1 MVFTRKFS
9 EFVPGD
15 VDEVVGLS
23 GGANTIGPNSGGG
36 GGSGS
41 VIETI
46 QQDTTSLTVGR
57 WVRFDDATQ
66 LYVHGVATSAELA
79 EIVGVVLDITSNTEF
94 KLQQSGYIESGTD
107 GFNGFSTAGTYFL
120 SDTAGGLQTLT
131 PPTTNGCIRLP
142 LFIADS
148 ADSGWV
154 CSLKTGM
161 VIGSPG
167 PIPSSGGGGGGDDT
181 STHIINQPGNTFNV
195 GDWVR
200 VSGNTVYSLADG
212 SSFANSQGV
221 GVVIDDGDPLF
232 EIQFSGFVSGVIIR
246 AYDAAGVI
254 IPGGIASSTVYYLS
268 DVVPGQLTPFKPT
281 GLFSSVKP
289 CYISESSTSLTG
301 FILPQQPLEVKPGD
315 DDPSFVVV
323 TQNGHGFSV
332 EDCLRVLASGTY
344 IEAQADTL
352 TNARAVG
359 IVVEVIDAN
368 TFVLQTSGFTDKI
381 TGKTAATQYFLSAAT
396 AGLLTSTEPSTD
408 GEYSKPMYQ
417 SLTADSG
424 YILEQRPMLQP
435 NANGGGSGG
444 GISGNIIQTLY
455 TTNFTVGPGG
465 VFPFNVVITPSSITS
480 RIRITFY
487 ASFNSGNLADIRLR
501 RNGTIISVGAT
512 QVGANHPIAG
522 GGTCTI
528 IFIDSPATIA
538 AITYDFIQTALAA
551 NLTYLGGA
559 NNCPISFIAEEIGAA
574 VLPVLNNN
582 IVQTTYGGPNFSVGA
597 NTDFPFSVT
606 ITPSSVTSRIRIQ
619 FLGNG
624 NISPVQSCF
633 LKRNGVIITIGG
645 VKAGFSGTTV
655 ANFVFIDSP
664 STTSA
669 ITYNFVTN
677 SAGGTYSY
685 NSGSNVP
692 FIVMIAE
699 EIGPQGYM
707 NKLEFY
713 KDI

>member
-46 QQDTTSLTVGR
+46 QQDTTGLTVGR

-79 EIVGVVLDITSNTEF
+79 EIVGVVLEITSNTEF
-94 KLQQSGYIESGTD
+94 RLQQSGYIESGTP

-131 PPTTNGCIRLP
+131 PPTTNGYIRLP

-148 ADSGWV
+148 PDSGWV

-200 VSGNTVYSLADG
+200 VSGNTVYSLASG

-221 GVVIDDGDPLF
+221 GVVVDDGDPLF
-232 EIQFSGFVSGVIIR
+232 TIQFSGFVSGVIIG
-246 AYDAAGVI
+246 AVDAVGA
-254 IPGGIASSTVYYLS
+254 PIAITSSTVYYLS
-268 DVVPGQLTPFKPT
+268 DVVPGAITPTKPT
-281 GLFSSVKP
+281 GLFKSVKP

-315 DDPSFVVV
+315 EDPSFVVV

-344 IEAQADTL
+344 VEAQANTL
-352 TNARAVG
+352 TNSRAVG

-368 TFVLQTSGFTDKI
+368 TFVLQTSGFCDKFS
-381 TGKTAATQYFLSAAT
+381 GKTPATQYFLSAST
-396 AGLLTSTEPSTD
+396 PGLLTATEPTTA
-408 GEYSKPMYQ
+408 GEYSKPMFEA
-417 SLTADSG
+417 LTATTG

-435 NANGGGSGG
+435 NANGGGGG
-444 GISGNIIQTLY
+444 GGTIPGNIIQTVY
-455 TTNFTVGPGG
+455 STSFNIASGTGAN
-465 VFPFNVVITPSSITS
+465 FPFNVIITPSSITS
-480 RIRITFY
+480 RIRI
-487 ASFNSGNLADIRLR
+487 SFNGTMSGN
-501 RNGTIISVGAT
+501 TT
-512 QVGANHPIAG
+512 
-522 GGTCTI
+522 
-528 IFIDSPATIA
+528 
-538 AITYDFIQTALAA
+538 
-551 NLTYLGGA
+551 
-559 NNCPISFIAEEIGAA
+559 
-574 VLPVLNNN
+574 VL
-582 IVQTTYGGPNFSVGA
+582 
-597 NTDFPFSVT
+597 
-606 ITPSSVTSRIRIQ
+606 
-619 FLGNG
+619 
-624 NISPVQSCF
+624 
-633 LKRNGVIITIGG
+633 LKRNGVTLTDGGAKIG
-645 VKAGFSGTTV
+645 F
-655 ANFVFIDSP
+655 FVSSQSNLDYIDSP
-664 STTSA
+664 STTLP
-669 ITYNFVTN
+669 ITYVFAVN
-677 SAGGTYSY
+677 SALGGFAIYSY
-685 NSGSNVP
+685 GTNVP
-692 FIVMIAE
+692 PLVMIAE
-699 EIGPQGYM
+699 EVGP
-707 NKLEFY
+707 
-713 KDI
+713 

>member
-57 WVRFDDATQ
+57 WVRFDNATQ

-94 KLQQSGYIESGTD
+94 KLQQSGYINSGTP

-131 PPTTNGCIRLP
+131 PPTTNGYIRLP

-161 VIGSPG
+161 VIGTPG

-232 EIQFSGFVSGVIIR
+232 EIQFSGFVSGIIIG
-246 AYDAAGVI
+246 AVDAAGA
-254 IPGGIASSTVYYLS
+254 PIAITSSTVYYLS

-289 CYISESSTSLTG
+289 CYISESSTNLTG

-381 TGKTAATQYFLSAAT
+381 TGKTAATQYFLSAST
-396 AGLLTSTEPSTD
+396 AGLLTSTEPSAD

-424 YILEQRPMLQP
+424 YILEQRPMVQP
-435 NANGGGSGG
+435 NANGGASGG
-444 GISGNIIQTLY
+444 GGGGMPANLVQTVVNTSL
-455 TTNFTVGPGG
+455 TIPPLTDL
-465 VFPFNVVITPSSITS
+465 PFSVTITPSSASS
-480 RIRITFY
+480 RVRIMF
-487 ASFNSGNLADIRLR
+487 SGINYSGGRVYLK
-501 RNGTIISVGAT
+501 RNGVILTS
-512 QVGANHPIAG
+512 G
-522 GGTCTI
+522 GINVAMYVSGSRTNST
-528 IFIDSPATIA
+528 FLYIDSPATTSPV
-538 AITYDFIQTALAA
+538 TYVFFTKSGSQFYYSAGGGDQDGV
-551 NLTYLGGA
+551 LTMT
-559 NNCPISFIAEEIGAA
+559 AEEIGAA

-699 EIGPQGYM
+699 EIGP
-707 NKLEFY
+707 
-713 KDI
+713 

>member
-46 QQDTTSLTVGR
+46 QQDTTALVVGR

-79 EIVGVVLDITSNTEF
+79 EIVGVVLEITSNTEF
-94 KLQQSGYIESGTD
+94 KLQQSGYINSGTP

-131 PPTTNGCIRLP
+131 PPTTNGYIRLP

-167 PIPSSGGGGGGDDT
+167 PIPSSGGGGDDT

-200 VSGNTVYSLADG
+200 VSGNTIYSLADG

-221 GVVIDDGDPLF
+221 GVVINDGDPQFTL
-232 EIQFSGFVSGVIIR
+232 QFSGFVSGVIIG
-246 AYDAAGVI
+246 AVDDVGA
-254 IPGGIASSTVYYLS
+254 PIAITSSTVYYLS

-381 TGKTAATQYFLSAAT
+381 TGKTPATQYFLSAST

-444 GISGNIIQTLY
+444 GTIPGNIIQTVY
-455 TTNFTVGPGG
+455 STSFSIASGTGAN
-465 VFPFNVVITPSSITS
+465 FPFNVIITPSSITS
-480 RIRITFY
+480 RIRI
-487 ASFNSGNLADIRLR
+487 SFNGRMSGN
-501 RNGTIISVGAT
+501 TSV
-512 QVGANHPIAG
+512 
-522 GGTCTI
+522 
-528 IFIDSPATIA
+528 
-538 AITYDFIQTALAA
+538 L
-551 NLTYLGGA
+551 
-559 NNCPISFIAEEIGAA
+559 
-574 VLPVLNNN
+574 
-582 IVQTTYGGPNFSVGA
+582 
-597 NTDFPFSVT
+597 
-606 ITPSSVTSRIRIQ
+606 
-619 FLGNG
+619 
-624 NISPVQSCF
+624 
-633 LKRNGVIITIGG
+633 LKRNGVTVTDGGAKIGFG
-645 VKAGFSGTTV
+645 VSSEG
-655 ANFVFIDSP
+655 NLDYIDSP
-664 STTSA
+664 STTLP
-669 ITYNFVTN
+669 ITYVFAVN
-677 SAGGTYSY
+677 SALGGFATYF
-685 NSGSNVP
+685 SGTEVP
-692 FIVMIAE
+692 PLVMIAE
-699 EIGPQGYM
+699 EVGP
-707 NKLEFY
+707 
-713 KDI
+713 

>member
-46 QQDTTSLTVGR
+46 QQDTTALVVGR

-79 EIVGVVLDITSNTEF
+79 EIVGVVLEITSNTEF
-94 KLQQSGYIESGTD
+94 RLQQSGYINSGTP

-131 PPTTNGCIRLP
+131 PPTTNGYIRLP

-161 VIGSPG
+161 VIGTPG
-167 PIPSSGGGGGGDDT
+167 PIPSSGGGGGGSDSSIHIVNQDD
-181 STHIINQPGNTFNV
+181 NTFNV

-221 GVVIDDGDPLF
+221 GVVIDDGDPQFTL
-232 EIQFSGFVSGVIIR
+232 QFSGFVSGIIIG
-246 AYDAAGVI
+246 AVDDVGA
-254 IPGGIASSTVYYLS
+254 PIAITSGTVYYLS
-268 DVVPGQLTPFKPT
+268 DVVPGAITPTKPT

-344 IEAQADTL
+344 IEAQANTL

-381 TGKTAATQYFLSAAT
+381 TGKTPATQYFLSAAT
-396 AGLLTSTEPSTD
+396 AGLLTSTEPLTD

-424 YILEQRPMLQP
+424 YILEQRPMVQP
-435 NANGGGSGG
+435 NANGGASGG
-444 GISGNIIQTLY
+444 GGGGMPANLVQTVVNTSL
-455 TTNFTVGPGG
+455 TIPPLTDL
-465 VFPFNVVITPSSITS
+465 PFSVTITPSSASS
-480 RIRITFY
+480 RVRIMF
-487 ASFNSGNLADIRLR
+487 SGINYSGGRVYLK
-501 RNGTIISVGAT
+501 RNGVILTS
-512 QVGANHPIAG
+512 G
-522 GGTCTI
+522 GINVAMYVSGSRTNST
-528 IFIDSPATIA
+528 FLYIDSPATTSPV
-538 AITYDFIQTALAA
+538 TYVFFTKSGSQFYYSAGGGDQDGV
-551 NLTYLGGA
+551 LTMT
-559 NNCPISFIAEEIGAA
+559 AEEIGAA

-624 NISPVQSCF
+624 NIPPVQSCF

-699 EIGPQGYM
+699 EIGP
-707 NKLEFY
+707 
-713 KDI
+713 

>member
-46 QQDTTSLTVGR
+46 QQDTTALTVGR

-79 EIVGVVLDITSNTEF
+79 EIVGVVLEITSNTEF
-94 KLQQSGYIESGTD
+94 RLQQSGYIESGTP

-131 PPTTNGCIRLP
+131 PPTTNGYIRLP

-200 VSGNTVYSLADG
+200 VSGNTIYSLADG

-221 GVVIDDGDPLF
+221 GVVINDGDPQFTL
-232 EIQFSGFVSGVIIR
+232 QFSGFVSGVIIG
-246 AYDAAGVI
+246 AVDDVGA
-254 IPGGIASSTVYYLS
+254 PIAITSSTVYYLS
-268 DVVPGQLTPFKPT
+268 DVVPGAITPTKPT

-315 DDPSFVVV
+315 NDPSFVFVSQPGN
-323 TQNGHGFSV
+323 TFAV
-332 EDCLRVLASGTY
+332 EDVLRVLASGTY
-344 IEAQADTL
+344 IEAQANTL

-359 IVVEVIDAN
+359 IVTEIITPNDE
-368 TFVLQTSGFTDKI
+368 FILQTSGFTDKI
-381 TGKTAATQYFLSAAT
+381 TGKTPATQYFLSAAT

-424 YILEQRPMLQP
+424 YILEQRPMVQP
-435 NANGGGSGG
+435 NANGGASGG
-444 GISGNIIQTLY
+444 GGGGMPSNVIQTTFVNPAAATINIIGDFDPSTDI
-455 TTNFTVGPGG
+455 T
-465 VFPFNVVITPSSITS
+465 ITPSSATS
-480 RIRITFY
+480 RIRLMF
-487 ASFNSGNLADIRLR
+487 SGNGITTSGGSAGLNQILLK
-501 RNGTIISVGAT
+501 RNGTVIPLSTGFVSIGSGA
-512 QVGANHPIAG
+512 GASG
-522 GGTCTI
+522 MYV
-528 IFIDSPATIA
+528 DSPATTSPVTYSLFSGVISTGAAVSIA
-538 AITYDFIQTALAA
+538 MSQKSSLA
-551 NLTYLGGA
+551 
-559 NNCPISFIAEEIGAA
+559 FIAEEIGAA
-574 VLPVLNNN
+574 ALPILNSN
-582 IVQTTYGGPNFSVGA
+582 IIQTIHATAFSYIGVA
-597 NTDFPFSVT
+597 TDFPFSVT
-606 ITPSSVTSRIRIQ
+606 ITPSSATSRVRIQ
-619 FLGNG
+619 FSG
-624 NISPVQSCF
+624 IFSSPSSAFCP
-633 LKRNGVIITIGG
+633 LKRNGVAITSGG
-645 VKAGFSGTTV
+645 INFMLRVASTAQLGFV
-655 ANFVFIDSP
+655 YIDSP
-664 STTSA
+664 ATTSPV
-669 ITYNFVTN
+669 TYVF
-677 SAGGTYSY
+677 
-685 NSGSNVP
+685 SGSASGNVVYAP
-692 FIVMIAE
+692 GANGTPLVMIAE
-699 EIGPQGYM
+699 EVGP
-707 NKLEFY
+707 
-713 KDI
+713 

>member
-46 QQDTTSLTVGR
+46 QQDTTALVVGR
-57 WVRFDDATQ
+57 WVRFDNATQ

-79 EIVGVVLDITSNTEF
+79 EIVGVVLEITSNTEF
-94 KLQQSGYIESGTD
+94 RLQQSGYINSGTP

-131 PPTTNGCIRLP
+131 PPTTNGYIRLP

-232 EIQFSGFVSGVIIR
+232 EIQFSGFVSGIIIG
-246 AYDAAGVI
+246 AVDAAGA
-254 IPGGIASSTVYYLS
+254 PIAITSGTVYYLS
-268 DVVPGQLTPFKPT
+268 DVVPGAITPTKPT

-381 TGKTAATQYFLSAAT
+381 TGKTAATQYFLSAT
-396 AGLLTSTEPSTD
+396 NAGLLTSTEPSAD

-424 YILEQRPMLQP
+424 YILEQRPMVQP
-435 NANGGGSGG
+435 NANGGASGG
-444 GISGNIIQTLY
+444 GGGGMPANLVQTVVNTSLTIPPLTDLPFSVTITPSSASSRVRIMFSGINTSGGRVYLKRNGVILTSGGINVAMYVSGSRTNSTFLYIDSPATTSPVTYVFFTKSGSQFYYSAGGGDQDGVLTMTAEEIGAAALPILNSNIIQTLY

-559 NNCPISFIAEEIGAA
+559 NNCPISFIAEEIG
-574 VLPVLNNN
+574 P
-582 IVQTTYGGPNFSVGA
+582 
-597 NTDFPFSVT
+597 
-606 ITPSSVTSRIRIQ
+606 
-619 FLGNG
+619 
-624 NISPVQSCF
+624 
-633 LKRNGVIITIGG
+633 
-645 VKAGFSGTTV
+645 
-655 ANFVFIDSP
+655 
-664 STTSA
+664 
-669 ITYNFVTN
+669 
-677 SAGGTYSY
+677 
-685 NSGSNVP
+685 
-692 FIVMIAE
+692 
-699 EIGPQGYM
+699 
-707 NKLEFY
+707 
-713 KDI
+713 

>member
-46 QQDTTSLTVGR
+46 QQDTTALTVGR

-79 EIVGVVLDITSNTEF
+79 EIVGVVLEITSNTEF
-94 KLQQSGYIESGTD
+94 KLQQSGYIESGTP

-131 PPTTNGCIRLP
+131 PPTTNGYIRLP

-200 VSGNTVYSLADG
+200 VSGNTIYSLADG
-212 SSFANSQGV
+212 STFANSQGV

-232 EIQFSGFVSGVIIR
+232 EIQFSGFVSGIIIG
-246 AYDAAGVI
+246 AVDAAGA
-254 IPGGIASSTVYYLS
+254 PIAITSSTVYYLS
-268 DVVPGQLTPFKPT
+268 DVVPGAITPTKPT

-381 TGKTAATQYFLSAAT
+381 TGKTAATQYFLSAST
-396 AGLLTSTEPSTD
+396 AGLLTSTEPSAD

-424 YILEQRPMLQP
+424 YILEQRPMVQP
-435 NANGGGSGG
+435 NANGGASGG
-444 GISGNIIQTLY
+444 GGGGMPANLVQTVVNTSL
-455 TTNFTVGPGG
+455 TIPPLTDL
-465 VFPFNVVITPSSITS
+465 PFSVTITPSSASS
-480 RIRITFY
+480 RVRIMF
-487 ASFNSGNLADIRLR
+487 SGINYSGGRVYLK
-501 RNGTIISVGAT
+501 RNGVILTS
-512 QVGANHPIAG
+512 G
-522 GGTCTI
+522 GINVAMYVSGSRTNST
-528 IFIDSPATIA
+528 FLYIDSPATTSPV
-538 AITYDFIQTALAA
+538 TYVFFTKSGSQFYYSAGGGDQDGV
-551 NLTYLGGA
+551 LTMT
-559 NNCPISFIAEEIGAA
+559 AEEIGAA

-699 EIGPQGYM
+699 EIGP
-707 NKLEFY
+707 
-713 KDI
+713 

>member
-23 GGANTIGPNSGGG
+23 GSANTIGPNSGGG

-46 QQDTTSLTVGR
+46 QQDTTALTVGR

-79 EIVGVVLDITSNTEF
+79 EIVGVVLEITSNTEF

-181 STHIINQPGNTFNV
+181 STHIINQPDNTFNV

-200 VSGNTVYSLADG
+200 VSGNTVYSLANG

-246 AYDAAGVI
+246 AYDAAGAI
-254 IPGGIASSTVYYLS
+254 IPGGIVSSTVYYLS

-315 DDPSFVVV
+315 DDPSFVFVSQPGNNFAV
-323 TQNGHGFSV
+323 KDV
-332 EDCLRVLASGTY
+332 LRVSASGIY
-344 IEAQADTL
+344 AKAQANTL
-352 TNARAVG
+352 ANSMAVG
-359 IVVEVIDAN
+359 IVTEIITLNDE
-368 TFVLQTSGFTDKI
+368 FILQTSGFTDKF
-381 TGKTAATQYFLSAAT
+381 TGMVAPNQYYLDDVT
-396 AGLLTSTEPSTD
+396 PGLLTTTEPSTA
-408 GEYSKPMYQ
+408 GLISKPMFQ
-417 SLTADSG
+417 ALTATSG
-424 YILEQRPMLQP
+424 YILEQRPMVQP
-435 NANGGGSGG
+435 NANGGASGG
-444 GISGNIIQTLY
+444 GGGGMPANLVQTVVNTSL
-455 TTNFTVGPGG
+455 TIPPLTDL
-465 VFPFNVVITPSSITS
+465 PFSVTITPSSASSRVRIMFSGINTS
-480 RIRITFY
+480 GGRVY
-487 ASFNSGNLADIRLR
+487 LK
-501 RNGTIISVGAT
+501 RNGVILTSGGINVAMSVSSSRT
-512 QVGANHPIAG
+512 NS
-522 GGTCTI
+522 T
-528 IFIDSPATIA
+528 FLYIDSPATTSPV
-538 AITYDFIQTALAA
+538 TYVFFTKSGSQFYYSAGGGDQDGV
-551 NLTYLGGA
+551 LTMT
-559 NNCPISFIAEEIGAA
+559 AEEIGAA

-699 EIGPQGYM
+699 EIGP
-707 NKLEFY
+707 
-713 KDI
+713 

>member
-46 QQDTTSLTVGR
+46 QQDTTALVVGR
-57 WVRFDDATQ
+57 WVRFDNATQ

-79 EIVGVVLDITSNTEF
+79 EIVGVVLEITSNTEF
-94 KLQQSGYIESGTD
+94 RLQQSGYINSGTP

-131 PPTTNGCIRLP
+131 PPTTNGYIRLP

-161 VIGSPG
+161 VIGTPG

-232 EIQFSGFVSGVIIR
+232 EIQFSGFVSGIIIG
-246 AYDAAGVI
+246 AVDAAGA
-254 IPGGIASSTVYYLS
+254 PIAITSGTVYYLS
-268 DVVPGQLTPFKPT
+268 DVVPGAITPTKPT

-323 TQNGHGFSV
+323 TQNGHGFNV

-344 IEAQADTL
+344 IEAQANTL

-381 TGKTAATQYFLSAAT
+381 TGKTAATQYFLSAST
-396 AGLLTSTEPSTD
+396 AGLLTSTEPSAD

-424 YILEQRPMLQP
+424 YILEQRPMVQP
-435 NANGGGSGG
+435 NANGGASGG
-444 GISGNIIQTLY
+444 GGGGMPANLVQTVVNTSL
-455 TTNFTVGPGG
+455 TIPPLTDL
-465 VFPFNVVITPSSITS
+465 PFSVTITPSSASSRVRIMFSGINTS
-480 RIRITFY
+480 GGRVY
-487 ASFNSGNLADIRLR
+487 LK
-501 RNGTIISVGAT
+501 RNGVILTS
-512 QVGANHPIAG
+512 G
-522 GGTCTI
+522 GINVAMYVSGSRTNST
-528 IFIDSPATIA
+528 FLYIDSPATTSPV
-538 AITYDFIQTALAA
+538 TYVFFTKSGSQFYYSAGGGDQDGV
-551 NLTYLGGA
+551 LTMT
-559 NNCPISFIAEEIGAA
+559 AEEIGAA
-574 VLPVLNNN
+574 AVPILNSN
-582 IVQTTYGGPNFSVGA
+582 IIQTIHATAFSYIGVA
-597 NTDFPFSVT
+597 TDFPFSVT
-606 ITPSSVTSRIRIQ
+606 ITPSSATSRVRIQ
-619 FLGNG
+619 FSG
-624 NISPVQSCF
+624 IFSSPSSAFCP
-633 LKRNGVIITIGG
+633 LKRNGVAITSGG
-645 VKAGFSGTTV
+645 INFMLRVASTAQLGFV
-655 ANFVFIDSP
+655 YIDSP
-664 STTSA
+664 ATTSPV
-669 ITYNFVTN
+669 TYVF
-677 SAGGTYSY
+677 
-685 NSGSNVP
+685 SGSASGNVVYAP
-692 FIVMIAE
+692 GANGTPLVMIAE
-699 EIGPQGYM
+699 EVGP
-707 NKLEFY
+707 
-713 KDI
+713 